1 MQWFLLSYA
10 LYCSAAYVNCYHWWP
25 IPIWQPAKYASC
37 NQVLNFLHFTYFCFR
52 DVHAIIIAD
61 PTFDLLPPVKGRL
74 HSTSVQLPVT
84 SHTETVICQNGGQKQ
99 VCTADV
105 SCQRQSTKKWDTDVG
120 QLMSSEQ
127 WLKIYGLKTAK
138 LDMNHL
144 LRQIGFRHSDGKYLS
159 TYLCSSD
166 TACELSVLKTIR
178 RSSFT
183 ARSTHQNEL
192 RWPEFLRQRSC
203 CVEQSSCRFAITG
216 HLAGHLQTEIEDVSL
231 QYSPLTAHLLPRRIC
246 AL

>member
-1 MQWFLLSYA
+1 MIGQLSGWDKTRQTSLFVCLLVCTAFLYFLLGICLHVAVMQWFLLSYA
-10 LYCSAAYVNCYHWWP
+10 LYCSAAYINCYHWWP

-144 LRQIGFRHSDGKYLS
+144 LRQIGFRHSDGKYSS
-159 TYLCSSD
+159 TYLC
-166 TACELSVLKTIR
+166 
-178 RSSFT
+178 
-183 ARSTHQNEL
+183 
-192 RWPEFLRQRSC
+192 WY
-203 CVEQSSCRFAITG
+203 
-216 HLAGHLQTEIEDVSL
+216 SL
-231 QYSPLTAHLLPRRIC
+231 WVVCT
-246 AL
+246 